1 MNRDCKNA
9 NASLQSCWWRGGEL
23 SPEGSDW
30 FSHSVGTNRS
40 GSAWVSQILSQK
52 IGAYSLEVYHVRLKS
67 FVLNHLNK
75 RLGNDSSEEIQ
86 FLEPNGPENI

>member
-1 MNRDCKNA
+1 MA
-9 NASLQSCWWRGGEL
+9 GRGTEPRRVG
-23 SPEGSDW
+23 PEVQTG
-30 FSHSVGTNRS
+30 FP
-40 GSAWVSQILSQK
+40 ILWEPTKVVQPGYLRFFARK